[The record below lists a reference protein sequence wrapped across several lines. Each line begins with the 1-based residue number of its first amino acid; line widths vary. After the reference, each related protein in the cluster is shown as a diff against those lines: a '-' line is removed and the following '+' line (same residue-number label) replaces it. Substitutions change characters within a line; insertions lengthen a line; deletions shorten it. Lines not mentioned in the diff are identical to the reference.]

1 MPMLADPSKRYKP
14 FQPVAFPNRTWPD
27 KTHKKA
33 PIWLSTDLRD
43 GNQSLANPMSNE
55 QKMRFFRHLVQIG
68 FKEIEVSYPAASE
81 TDFGFVR
88 ELIDG
93 NEVPD
98 DVWIQVL
105 TPARADLIKRT
116 FEAVA
121 GLKHVIIHMYNATS
135 CLFREVVFNNDR
147 DETIKLATDHSL
159 LVRQLAE
166 QYAASHGTSFRY
178 EYSPE
183 TFSQTETPYAV
194 EVCEAVKKAWL
205 SGEKSVW
212 ADGRKE
218 ERIIFNLPATVE
230 VATPNCFADQ
240 VEIFCNSIS
249 EREKCIISLHTHND
263 RGCAVAAAELGVL
276 AGADR
281 IEGTVL
287 GNGERTGNVDLVT
300 LGMNCYSQGIP
311 PNLDFSD
318 MFSVIDT
325 VTECTGLPVHP
336 RHPYAGE
343 LVFTAFSGSHQDAIK
358 KGFEAQAKRDQ
369 AAQGGESYWSIP
381 YLPIDPADLGCTYEA
396 VIRVNSQ
403 SGKGGIAYIVK
414 SALALDLPRRMQIAF
429 YKVIQERS
437 EQTGKE
443 MTSKDITTA
452 FRQTYHLGGSIY
464 DGRLVLKSF
473 VTADLRGGSTASS
486 AFGTP
491 NLSPTRSRSQ
501 ERGGHMAHLSL
512 SGAVVEP
519 SPDRGSEANLPQASK
534 RLTAKVAVDGKVR
547 EIAGE
552 GNGPLSSFLDAL
564 ESDLGIVLS
573 VREYTEHAVG
583 AGSDVKAATYV
594 ELIPG
599 DVDPKDKT
607 KGGFWGV
614 GVDADITASGLKAVM
629 SAANG
634 YLGEKKV
641 TLSDSA

>member
-1 MPMLADPSKRYKP
+1 METKVLQIVSVHPKTYFADK
-14 FQPVAFPNRTWPD
+14 VA
-27 KTHKKA
+27 
-33 PIWLSTDLRD
+33 
-43 GNQSLANPMSNE
+43 MSNQ
-55 QKMRFFRHLVQIG
+55 QKTRFFRHLVQLG
-68 FKEIEVSYPAASE
+68 FKEIEVSYPAASDS
-81 TDFGFVR
+81 DFQFCRDLQSKG
-88 ELIDG
+88 
-93 NEVPD
+93 EVPD

-147 DETIKLATDHSL
+147 DETIRLASDHTR
-159 LVRQLAE
+159 LVRELAE

-194 EVCEAVKKAWL
+194 EVCEAVKKTWL
-205 SGEKSVW
+205 AGEKSVW

-240 VEIFCNSIS
+240 A
-249 EREKCIISLHTHND
+249 RRTSLTS
-263 RGCAVAAAELGVL
+263 GCAVAAAELGVL

-300 LGMNCYSQGIP
+300 LGLNCYSQGIP

-358 KGFEAQAKRDQ
+358 KGLEAQAQREKKGDNK
-369 AAQGGESYWSIP
+369 WSVP
-381 YLPIDPADLGCTYEA
+381 YLPIDPADVGCTYEA

-429 YKVIQERS
+429 YKVVQDRS
-437 EQTGKE
+437 ESTGKE

-452 FRQTYHLGGSIY
+452 FRQTYHLGGSVY
-464 DGRLVLKSF
+464 DGRMVLKSF
-473 VTADLRGGSTASS
+473 NMVDIRS
-486 AFGTP
+486 AAPSAVGTP
-491 NLSPTRSRSQ
+491 
-501 ERGGHMAHLSL
+501 SL
-512 SGAVVEP
+512 
-519 SPDRGSEANLPQASK
+519 SPDRSRAHSRVASLTNSVVEASPDRDIDSNLPSASK
-534 RLTAKVAVDGKVR
+534 RLKAKVLVDGALR
-547 EIAGE
+547 EISGE

-564 ESDLGIVLS
+564 QGDLGIALS
-573 VREYTEHAVG
+573 IREYTEHAVG

-594 ELIPG
+594 ELIPPN
-599 DVDPKDKT
+599 VEAKDKT

-614 GVDADITASGLKAVM
+614 GVDADITASGLKAVI

-634 YLGEKKV
+634 YLGQSPV
-641 TLSDSA
+641 QADNA

>member
-1 MPMLADPSKRYKP
+1 MPMLAEPSKRYKP
-14 FQPVAFPNRTWPD
+14 FQPVPFPNRTWPD

-43 GNQSLANPMSNE
+43 GNQSLANPMTNE
-55 QKMRFFRHLVQIG
+55 QKLRFFRHLVQIG
-68 FKEIEVSYPAASE
+68 FKEIEVSYPAASDS
-81 TDFGFVR
+81 DFAFCQD
-88 ELIDG
+88 LQHK

-135 CLFREVVFNNDR
+135 CLFREVVFNNDQA
-147 DETIKLATDHSL
+147 ETIKLAVEHTK
-159 LVRQLAE
+159 LVRELAE
-166 QYAASHGTSFRY
+166 QYAASHGTSFRF

-194 EVCEAVKKAWL
+194 EVCENVKKTWL
-205 SGEKSVW
+205 GGSKSVW
-212 ADGRKE
+212 GDGRHE

-230 VATPNCFADQ
+230 VSTPNCFADQ
-240 VEIFCNSIS
+240 VEIFCSTIS

-263 RGCAVAAAELGVL
+263 RGCAVAAAELGIL

-300 LGMNCYSQGIP
+300 LGLNWYSQGIP

-318 MFSVIDT
+318 MFSIIDT

-358 KGFEAQAKRDQ
+358 KGLEAQSRRD
-369 AAQGGESYWSIP
+369 AAGDKFWSVP
-381 YLPIDPADLGCTYEA
+381 YLPIDPADVGCTYEA

-414 SALALDLPRRMQIAF
+414 SALALDLPRRMQISF
-429 YKVIQERS
+429 YKIVQEKS

-452 FRQTYHLGGSIY
+452 FRHAYHLGGSIY
-464 DGRLVLKSF
+464 DGRLVLRSF
-473 VTADLRGGSTASS
+473 VTVDTRSTLPS
-486 AFGTP
+486 AVGTP
-491 NLSPTRSRSQ
+491 EMSPDRSRSHS
-501 ERGGHMAHLSL
+501 RVASL
-512 SGAVVEP
+512 TGAIAEQ
-519 SPDRGSEANLPQASK
+519 SPDRSVDSNLPASNK
-534 RLTAKVAVDGKVR
+534 RLTAKILVDGKLR
-547 EIAGE
+547 ELSGE
-552 GNGPLSSFLDAL
+552 GNGPLSSLLDAL
-564 ESDLGIVLS
+564 QGDLGITLS
-573 VREYTEHAVG
+573 IREYTEHAVG
-583 AGSDVKAATYV
+583 LGSDVKAATYV
-594 ELIPG
+594 ELIPPS
-599 DVDPKDKT
+599 VDPKDKT
-607 KGGFWGV
+607 RGGYWGV
-614 GVDADITASGLKAVM
+614 GVDADITASGLKAII

-634 YLGEKKV
+634 FLGQQAIQFP
-641 TLSDSA
+641 DSA